1 MLSYCLKRRKN
12 IESKNLKSLKRN
24 KRKLMFSSECA
35 VCDSTKLKFTKK
47 EELSGDLGSLIKN
60 EFLPLTLPFSIIT
73 NT

>member
-1 MLSYCLKRRKN
+1 MLSYCLKCRKN
-12 IESKNLKSLKRN
+12 TESKNLKSLKRN

-47 EELSGDLGSLIKN
+47 EEPSGDLGSLIKN
-60 EFLPLTLPFSIIT
+60 EFLPLTLAFSIIT

>member
-12 IESKNLKSLKRN
+12 TESKNLKSLKRN

-35 VCDSTKLKFTKK
+35 VGDSTKLKFTKK
-47 EELSGDLGSLIKN
+47 EELSGDLVSLIKN